1 MEFLQ
6 VVANVLIGLERLFEL
21 IIQFGEAWSAP
32 LVAFVVAWLVLKF
45 RSPIIGVFGRLREF
59 EAAGI
64 RFKLDA
70 ELRTDLNRVQERRR
84 RLITA
89 RTTLP
94 PIEAQ
99 VEVRVRSSSRGIIID
114 AWLGIEAML
123 SMLAE
128 VHGIIPSQPPSR
140 APFPVI
146 EALLD
151 HNVIDADL
159 EDVILDMR
167 RIRNNVAHV
176 HDFSPNEEVA
186 QEYAEE
192 ARQIVATLK
201 ERLPE

>member
-6 VVANVLIGLERLFEL
+6 VVENVLRVLERLFEL
-21 IIQFGEAWSAP
+21 IIQFGDAWSAP
-32 LVAFVVAWLVLKF
+32 LVAIVVACVVLKF
-45 RSPIIGVFGRLREF
+45 RSTIIGVFGRLTEF

-64 RFKLDA
+64 RLKLEAAFRSDV
-70 ELRTDLNRVQERRR
+70 NRVQERRR
-84 RLITA
+84 RLIPA

-94 PIEAQ
+94 PMEAQ

-128 VHGIIPSQPPSR
+128 AHGIIPSQPPSR
-140 APFPVI
+140 APFRVI

-167 RIRNNVAHV
+167 RIRNNVVHV

-192 ARQIVATLK
+192 ARQVVATLGGAL
-201 ERLPE
+201 RP